1 MLNYVT
7 DELQKGVQAGLFR
20 KDMDIDVMANI
31 IVGAFLRIAYYYF
44 IVKKRKRK
52 KPSIEHISEEFFKI
66 ITKGLQGPIVL

>member
-7 DELQKGVQAGLFR
+7 DELQKGVQASLFR

>member
-1 MLNYVT
+1 
-7 DELQKGVQAGLFR
+7 
-20 KDMDIDVMANI
+20 MDIDVMANI

-66 ITKGLQGPIVL
+66 ITKGLQSPVMF